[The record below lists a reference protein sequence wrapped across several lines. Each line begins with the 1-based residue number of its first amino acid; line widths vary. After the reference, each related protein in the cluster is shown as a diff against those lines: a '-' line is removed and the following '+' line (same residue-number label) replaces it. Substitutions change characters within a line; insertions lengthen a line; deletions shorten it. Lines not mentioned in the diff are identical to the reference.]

1 MGIRVVKRVSNKAR
15 AANVEMPFKKG
26 ASTKPASWK
35 TKQKQRML
43 AGLAFMKA
51 PMARCCQP
59 KILGSRFNFWINS
72 MLSLNRVIV
81 ALCTLL
87 FNNAGLKWDKPS
99 DHVEL
104 FAGDHAITSGEWEEA
119 IPMDLRYDSQQQDI
133 LTDVGFSNM
142 LYQVANLRPGGGLWA
157 APQSRG
163 STKRSA
169 DSPMGDSSAASVRAG
184 NLMVGR
190 LMVLMLLAYAKR
202 CWWSLEQPCNSL
214 LEGHVLFQELL
225 RFRELAVVRV
235 STSLGWFG
243 SDSKKP
249 LWIYSSERE
258 MQDINNHADRSLVPP
273 KSTEMVVHYVDSTGK
288 KRVKGGAD
296 MTASQSYPRSF
307 GRAYARLRT
316 RHLQTIRRRANEFH
330 RRALRAQGKFDLKHK
345 NKLWMDHANLGPIL
359 SFLAKQR

>member
-51 PMARCCQP
+51 PM
-59 KILGSRFNFWINS
+59 
-72 MLSLNRVIV
+72 VIV

-157 APQSRG
+157 APQC
-163 STKRSA
+163 
-169 DSPMGDSSAASVRAG
+169 SSWIF
-184 NLMVGR
+184 M
-190 LMVLMLLAYAKR
+190 
-202 CWWSLEQPCNSL
+202 SLI
-214 LEGHVLFQELL
+214 
-225 RFRELAVVRV
+225 
-235 STSLGWFG
+235 
-243 SDSKKP
+243 SDQ
-249 LWIYSSERE
+249 YSCERE

-296 MTASQSYPRSF
+296 MIASQSYPRSF

-330 RRALRAQGKFDLKHK
+330 RRALRAQGKFDLKHNK